1 LTFLVCS
8 GEELQNEGKAMR
20 ITMLAGAS
28 LALALTLSS
37 AAGASDLFATTYTG
51 DTSDLYTVNQST
63 GAVSLVG
70 STGVNIGDL
79 TSTNSQLL
87 GVDLTNNALWTI
99 NPSNA
104 AASNEVLISGTNGD
118 ITSLAWDPVTHALY
132 GNTTSGFGGA
142 DQLYSINATTGAA
155 TLIGG
160 IGSVDVYALGF
171 SQTGVLLGESNATG
185 ELLSIS
191 TATGAGTD
199 IGSTGLSSNY
209 DLASRPGDGVVFGLE
224 SGEYGLYTYNIG
236 TGAASLVGA
245 YGEDVNLAGLAFL
258 PAGSVPEPA
267 TWAMMIVGFGGLGFV
282 AYRRSRNP
290 ALA

>member
-1 LTFLVCS
+1 
-8 GEELQNEGKAMR
+8 MR

-37 AAGASDLFATTYTG
+37 AAGASELFATTYAG

-63 GAVSLVG
+63 GAISLVG
-70 STGVNIGDL
+70 NTGVNFGDL

-99 NPSNA
+99 NPLTG
-104 AASNEVLISGTNGD
+104 AASNEVLISGTRGE
-118 ITSLAWDPVTHALY
+118 ITSIAWDPVTHALY

-142 DQLYSINATTGAA
+142 DQLYAINSTTGAA

-160 IGSVDVYALGF
+160 IGSVNVYALGF
-171 SQTGVLLGESNATG
+171 SQTGVLLGESDATG

-199 IGSTGLSSNY
+199 IGPTGLSSNY
-209 DLASRPGDGVVFGLE
+209 DLASRPGDDVVFGL
-224 SGEYGLYTYNIG
+224 SSSTYGLYTYNTG
-236 TGAASLVGA
+236 TGATSLVGA

-258 PAGSVPEPA
+258 PAGGVPEPA
-267 TWAMMIVGFGGLGFV
+267 TWAMMMVGFSGLGFV
-282 AYRRSRNP
+282 AHRRSRKP
-290 ALA
+290 AVA